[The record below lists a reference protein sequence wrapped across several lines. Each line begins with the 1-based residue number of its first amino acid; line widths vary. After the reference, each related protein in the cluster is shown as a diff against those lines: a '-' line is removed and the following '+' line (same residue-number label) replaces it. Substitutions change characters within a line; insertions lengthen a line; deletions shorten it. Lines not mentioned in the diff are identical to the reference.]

1 MNELQA
7 LRWIITQRG
16 INLIVKRDGKINLRF
31 GYLFDVTGDTVIDAV
46 IMLQE
51 AQAAHSGEDM
61 TCNT

>member
-7 LRWIITQRG
+7 LRWVIKQHG

-31 GYLFDVTGDTVIDAV
+31 GYLFDVTGDNVIDAV

-51 AQAAHSGEDM
+51 AQAAHG
-61 TCNT
+61 